1 MAVVVEPDRRQGK
14 DRRYERDQVGFALAK
29 PPNPDD
35 VRALVAAMQARLVA
49 SEQALEA
56 ERTAHQTTR
65 EHLDAAKNAVKLTTL
80 QIEKLKLQLAR
91 LRRMKFGQSSERLTL
106 LADQL
111 ELTLEDLEA
120 EHAHAACVVA
130 GDVSPEVLQAPGR
143 KPRREPLPAHL
154 PRQEVIHPAPEADGC
169 TACGGTMSALGEDVT
184 EVLEYVPARFQVM
197 RYVRPKLACTRCD
210 AISQALAPALPV
222 PRGRAGPGLLAHVV
236 VSKFADHLPL
246 YRQSQI
252 YAREGV
258 DLSRST
264 LADWLGQ
271 VSWLLQPLVDRIAT
285 HVMASPKLH
294 ADDTPVP
301 VLAPGTGKTATGRL
315 WVYLRDNRRWR
326 PSDKPAALFR
336 YSPDRKGERPRE
348 HLKAFTGFLQADAYA
363 GFERLYDP
371 DRKPGPITP
380 VACWAHA
387 RRKLHDVFQADPS
400 SVAAEGLRKIRDLYE
415 VERGIVQDPHDD
427 RRKARKLSK
436 LTALDFFA
444 WADNVLGQVS
454 ARTPLAEALRY
465 AVRLK
470 TALLAYTG
478 DGRLEIDNNLAENA
492 LRGIAVGRKNWMFA
506 GADCGGERAA
516 AMYSLLETAKLN
528 GVNPQHWLADVLHRV
543 GQGHPIN
550 RLDELLPWN
559 WTQATPA

>member
-1 MAVVVEPDRRQGK
+1 MSQGGI
-14 DRRYERDQVGFALAK
+14 DIPE
-29 PPNPDD
+29 NPDD
-35 VRALVAAMQARLVA
+35 VRALLAAMQARLLA

-65 EHLDAAKNAVKLTTL
+65 EQLDAAKNAVKLTTL
-80 QIEKLKLQLAR
+80 QIEKLKVQLAR

-120 EHAHAACVVA
+120 EHARAACVVA
-130 GDVSPEVLQAPGR
+130 GDALADVPQAPGR
-143 KPRREPLPAHL
+143 KPRREPLPAYL

-184 EVLEYVPARFQVM
+184 EVLEYVPARFQVV
-197 RYVRPKLACTRCD
+197 RHVRPKLACTRCD
-210 AISQALAPALPV
+210 VISQAPGPALPV
-222 PRGRAGPGLLAHVV
+222 PRGRAGRGLLAHVV

-258 DLSRST
+258 ELSRST

-271 VSWLLQPLVDRIAT
+271 VSWLLQPLVDRIAA

-336 YSPDRKGERPRE
+336 YSPDRKGEHPRE

-400 SVAAEGLRKIRDLYE
+400 SVAAQGLRMIRDLYE
-415 VERGIVQDPHDD
+415 IERGIVQDPHDD

-444 WADNVLGQVS
+444 WADDVLGQVS

-470 TALLAYTG
+470 LALLAYTG

-528 GVNPQHWLADVLHRV
+528 GVNPQHWLTDVLDRV
-543 GQGHPIN
+543 GRGHPIN
-550 RLDELLPWN
+550 RLDELMPWD
-559 WTQATPA
+559 WCRE

>member
-1 MAVVVEPDRRQGK
+1 MSPGGIDIPENAH
-14 DRRYERDQVGFALAK
+14 
-29 PPNPDD
+29 D
-35 VRALVAAMQARLVA
+35 VRALLAAMQARLMA

-65 EHLDAAKNAVKLTTL
+65 EQLDAAKNAVKLTTL
-80 QIEKLKLQLAR
+80 QIEMLKVQLAR

-130 GDVSPEVLQAPGR
+130 GDVPPAASQALGR
-143 KPRREPLPAHL
+143 KPRREPLPDHL

-169 TACGGTMSALGEDVT
+169 TACGGKMSALGEDVT
-184 EVLEYVPARFQVM
+184 EVLEYVPARFQVV
-197 RYVRPKLACTRCD
+197 RHIRPKLACQRCD
-210 AISQALAPALPV
+210 AISQAPAPLLPV

-258 DLSRST
+258 ELSRST

-348 HLKAFTGFLQADAYA
+348 HLKAFTGFVQADAYA

-371 DRKPGPITP
+371 DRKPGPIIP

-387 RRKLHDVFQADPS
+387 RRKLHDVFQANPS
-400 SVAAEGLRKIRDLYE
+400 SVAAEGLRMIRSLYE

-436 LTALDFFA
+436 LTVLDFFA
-444 WADNVLGQVS
+444 WADDVLDQVS

-470 TALLAYTG
+470 PALLAYTEN
-478 DGRLEIDNNLAENA
+478 GRLEIDNNLAENA

-528 GVNPQHWLADVLHRV
+528 DVNPQSWLADVLDRI
-543 GQGHPIN
+543 GRGYPIN

-559 WTQATPA
+559 WTIPAST

>member
-1 MAVVVEPDRRQGK
+1 
-14 DRRYERDQVGFALAK
+14 
-29 PPNPDD
+29 
-35 VRALVAAMQARLVA
+35 
-49 SEQALEA
+49 
-56 ERTAHQTTR
+56 
-65 EHLDAAKNAVKLTTL
+65 
-80 QIEKLKLQLAR
+80 
-91 LRRMKFGQSSERLTL
+91 
-106 LADQL
+106 
-111 ELTLEDLEA
+111 
-120 EHAHAACVVA
+120 
-130 GDVSPEVLQAPGR
+130 
-143 KPRREPLPAHL
+143 
-154 PRQEVIHPAPEADGC
+154 
-169 TACGGTMSALGEDVT
+169 
-184 EVLEYVPARFQVM
+184 
-197 RYVRPKLACTRCD
+197 
-210 AISQALAPALPV
+210 
-222 PRGRAGPGLLAHVV
+222 
-236 VSKFADHLPL
+236 
-246 YRQSQI
+246 
-252 YAREGV
+252 
-258 DLSRST
+258 
-264 LADWLGQ
+264 
-271 VSWLLQPLVDRIAT
+271 
-285 HVMASPKLH
+285 MASPKLH

-336 YSPDRKGERPRE
+336 YSPDRKGEHPRE

-400 SVAAEGLRKIRDLYE
+400 SVAAQGLRMIRDLYE
-415 VERGIVQDPHDD
+415 IERGIVQDPHDD

-444 WADNVLGQVS
+444 WADDVLGQVS

-470 TALLAYTG
+470 LALLAYTG

-528 GVNPQHWLADVLHRV
+528 GVNPQHWLTDVLDRV
-543 GQGHPIN
+543 GRGHPIN
-550 RLDELLPWN
+550 RLDELMPWD
-559 WTQATPA
+559 WCRE

>member
-1 MAVVVEPDRRQGK
+1 MSPGGIDIPE
-14 DRRYERDQVGFALAK
+14 
-29 PPNPDD
+29 NPDD

-65 EHLDAAKNAVKLTTL
+65 EHLDEAKNAVKLTTL

-130 GDVSPEVLQAPGR
+130 GDVSPEMLQAPGR

-271 VSWLLQPLVDRIAT
+271 VSWLLQPLVARIAT

-470 TALLAYTG
+470 PALLAYTG

>member
-1 MAVVVEPDRRQGK
+1 MSPGGIDIPE
-14 DRRYERDQVGFALAK
+14 
-29 PPNPDD
+29 NPDD
-35 VRALVAAMQARLVA
+35 VRALLAAMQAQLAA

-65 EHLDAAKNAVKLTTL
+65 EQLDAAKNAVKLTTL
-80 QIEKLKLQLAR
+80 QIEKLKVQLAR

-120 EHAHAACVVA
+120 EHAHATCVVA
-130 GDVSPEVLQAPGR
+130 GDVLAGTPQAPGR

-184 EVLEYVPARFQVM
+184 EVLEYVPARFQVV
-197 RYVRPKLACTRCD
+197 RHVRPKLACQRCD
-210 AISQALAPALPV
+210 AISQAPAPALPV

-258 DLSRST
+258 ELSRST

-387 RRKLHDVFQADPS
+387 RRKLHDVYQADPS
-400 SVAAEGLRKIRDLYE
+400 SVAAEGLRMIRDLYE

-427 RRKARKLSK
+427 RRKVRKQSK

-444 WADNVLGQVS
+444 WADDVLGQVS

-470 TALLAYTG
+470 PALLAYIG

-528 GVNPQHWLADVLHRV
+528 GINPQEWLADVLDRV
-543 GQGHPIN
+543 GQGHSIN
-550 RLDELLPWN
+550 RLDELMPWN
-559 WTQATPA
+559 WAASR

>member
-1 MAVVVEPDRRQGK
+1 MSPGGIDIPE
-14 DRRYERDQVGFALAK
+14 
-29 PPNPDD
+29 NPDD

-130 GDVSPEVLQAPGR
+130 GDVSPEMLQAPGR

-400 SVAAEGLRKIRDLYE
+400 SVAAQGLRMIRDLYE
-415 VERGIVQDPHDD
+415 IERGIVQDPHDD

-444 WADNVLGQVS
+444 WADDVLGQVS

-470 TALLAYTG
+470 LALLAYTG

-528 GVNPQHWLADVLHRV
+528 GVNPQHWLTDVLDRV
-543 GQGHPIN
+543 GRGHPIN
-550 RLDELLPWN
+550 RLDELMPWD
-559 WTQATPA
+559 WCRE

>member
-1 MAVVVEPDRRQGK
+1 MSPGGIDIPE
-14 DRRYERDQVGFALAK
+14 
-29 PPNPDD
+29 NPDD
-35 VRALVAAMQARLVA
+35 VRALLAAMQARLMA

-65 EHLDAAKNAVKLTTL
+65 EQLDAAKNAVKLTTL

-470 TALLAYTG
+470 PALLAYTG

>member
-1 MAVVVEPDRRQGK
+1 
-14 DRRYERDQVGFALAK
+14 
-29 PPNPDD
+29 
-35 VRALVAAMQARLVA
+35 MQARLVA

-470 TALLAYTG
+470 PALLAYTG

>member
-1 MAVVVEPDRRQGK
+1 MSRGGIDIPE
-14 DRRYERDQVGFALAK
+14 
-29 PPNPDD
+29 NPDD
-35 VRALVAAMQARLVA
+35 VRALLAAMQARLVA

-65 EHLDAAKNAVKLTTL
+65 EQLDAAKNAVKLTTL
-80 QIEKLKLQLAR
+80 QIEKLKAQLAR

-120 EHAHAACVVA
+120 EHAHTACVVA
-130 GDVSPEVLQAPGR
+130 DGVPPEAPQAPGR

-154 PRQEVIHPAPEADGC
+154 PRHEVIHPAPQADGC

-184 EVLEYVPARFQVM
+184 EVLEYIPARFQVVHH
-197 RYVRPKLACTRCD
+197 VRPKLACQRCD
-210 AISQALAPALPV
+210 AISQAPAPALPV

-258 DLSRST
+258 NLSRST

-285 HVMASPKLH
+285 HVTASAKLH

-348 HLKAFTGFLQADAYA
+348 HLKAFTGFLQADAYT
-363 GFERLYDP
+363 GFERLYDL

-387 RRKLHDVFQADPS
+387 RRKLHDVYQADPS
-400 SVAAEGLRKIRDLYE
+400 SVAAEGLRMIRGLYE
-415 VERGIVQDPHDD
+415 VERGIAQDPHDD

-444 WADNVLGQVS
+444 WADGVLGQVS

-470 TALLAYTG
+470 PALLAYTE

-528 GVNPQHWLADVLHRV
+528 GVNPQHWLADVLDRI
-543 GQGHPIN
+543 GRGHPIN

-559 WTQATPA
+559 WMPAS

>member
-1 MAVVVEPDRRQGK
+1 
-14 DRRYERDQVGFALAK
+14 
-29 PPNPDD
+29 
-35 VRALVAAMQARLVA
+35 MQARLVA

-65 EHLDAAKNAVKLTTL
+65 EQLDAAKNAVKLTTL
-80 QIEKLKLQLAR
+80 QIEKLKAQLAR

-120 EHAHAACVVA
+120 EHAHTACVVA
-130 GDVSPEVLQAPGR
+130 DGVPPEAPQAPGR

-154 PRQEVIHPAPEADGC
+154 PRHEVIHPAPQADGC

-184 EVLEYVPARFQVM
+184 EVLEYIPARFQVVHH
-197 RYVRPKLACTRCD
+197 VRPKLACQRCD
-210 AISQALAPALPV
+210 AISQAPAPALPV

-258 DLSRST
+258 NLSRST

-285 HVMASPKLH
+285 HVTASAKLH

-348 HLKAFTGFLQADAYA
+348 HLKAFTGFLQADAYT
-363 GFERLYDP
+363 GFERLYDL

-387 RRKLHDVFQADPS
+387 RRKLHDVYQADPS
-400 SVAAEGLRKIRDLYE
+400 SVAAEGLRMIRGLYE
-415 VERGIVQDPHDD
+415 VERGIAQDPHDD

-444 WADNVLGQVS
+444 WADGVLGQVS

-470 TALLAYTG
+470 PALLAYTE

-528 GVNPQHWLADVLHRV
+528 GVNPQHWLADVLDRI
-543 GQGHPIN
+543 GRGHPIN

-559 WTQATPA
+559 WMPAS

>member
-1 MAVVVEPDRRQGK
+1 MSPGGIDIPE
-14 DRRYERDQVGFALAK
+14 
-29 PPNPDD
+29 NPDD
-35 VRALVAAMQARLVA
+35 VRALLAAMQARLVA
-49 SEQALEA
+49 SEQALKA
-56 ERTAHQTTR
+56 ERTVHQTTR
-65 EHLDAAKNAVKLTTL
+65 EQLDAAKNAVRLTTL
-80 QIEKLKLQLAR
+80 QIEKLKVQLAR
-91 LRRMKFGQSSERLTL
+91 LSRMKFGQSSERLTL

-120 EHAHAACVVA
+120 EHAHATCVVE
-130 GDVSPEVLQAPGR
+130 GDVLADTPQAPGR

-154 PRQEVIHPAPEADGC
+154 PRQEVIHPAPGADGC

-184 EVLEYVPARFQVM
+184 KVLEYVPARFQVV
-197 RYVRPKLACTRCD
+197 RHVRPKLACTRCD
-210 AISQALAPALPV
+210 AISQAPAPALPV

-258 DLSRST
+258 ELSRST

-271 VSWLLQPLVDRIAT
+271 VSWLLQPLVDRIAD

-326 PSDKPAALFR
+326 LGDKPAALFR
-336 YSPDRKGERPRE
+336 YSPDRKGERSRE
-348 HLKAFTGFLQADAYA
+348 HLKAFSGFLQADAYA

-400 SVAAEGLRKIRDLYE
+400 SVAAEGLRMIRSLYE

-444 WADNVLGQVS
+444 WADDVLGQVS

-470 TALLAYTG
+470 PALLAYTG

-528 GVNPQHWLADVLHRV
+528 GVNPQHWLTDVLDRI
-543 GQGHPIN
+543 GRGHPIN

-559 WTQATPA
+559 WAMTAL

>member
-1 MAVVVEPDRRQGK
+1 MSQGGI
-14 DRRYERDQVGFALAK
+14 DIPE
-29 PPNPDD
+29 NPDD
-35 VRALVAAMQARLVA
+35 VRALLAAMQARLLA

-65 EHLDAAKNAVKLTTL
+65 EQLDAAKNAVKLTTL
-80 QIEKLKLQLAR
+80 QIEKLKVQLAR

-120 EHAHAACVVA
+120 EHARAACVVA
-130 GDVSPEVLQAPGR
+130 GDALADVPQAPGR
-143 KPRREPLPAHL
+143 KPRREPLPAYL

-184 EVLEYVPARFQVM
+184 EVLEYVPARFQVV
-197 RYVRPKLACTRCD
+197 RHVRPKLACTRCD
-210 AISQALAPALPV
+210 VISQAPGPALPV

-258 DLSRST
+258 ELSRST

-271 VSWLLQPLVDRIAT
+271 VSWLLQPLVDRIAA

-336 YSPDRKGERPRE
+336 YSPDRKGEHPRE

-470 TALLAYTG
+470 PALLAYTG

>member
-1 MAVVVEPDRRQGK
+1 MSPGGIDIPE
-14 DRRYERDQVGFALAK
+14 
-29 PPNPDD
+29 NPDD

-336 YSPDRKGERPRE
+336 YSPDRKGEHPRE

-470 TALLAYTG
+470 PALLAYTG